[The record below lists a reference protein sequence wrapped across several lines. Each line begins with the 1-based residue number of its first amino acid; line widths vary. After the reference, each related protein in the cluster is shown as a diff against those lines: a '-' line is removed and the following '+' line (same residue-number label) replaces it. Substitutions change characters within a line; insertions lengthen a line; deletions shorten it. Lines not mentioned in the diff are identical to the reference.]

1 VGSVHTEQQW
11 VEMSQHF
18 VSKWPFSQEVIETL
32 YSHVQVMIGVYS
44 LCTVT
49 GEPLAQTAQ
58 SFMPALIQGSNR
70 NFKQAR
76 SLLRSLMLI
85 GAVVG
90 LTLGCMAIS
99 VPWFFPQLFTK
110 DPAIIHQVET
120 RSDLLSM

>member
-1 VGSVHTEQQW
+1 
-11 VEMSQHF
+11 MSQHF
-18 VSKWPFSQEVIETL
+18 VSKWLFSQEVIETL

-120 RSDLLSM
+120 